1 MQYQL
6 LNSKNETASH
16 FIDNFSINNNLPG
29 MNTQAQNFKKI
40 KSENLTL
47 TVYYAA
53 EVSFGVT
60 SVIVSGKKDAV
71 LIDAQFTLA
80 DAENVAQEI
89 KKSGKNLTTI
99 FISHGDPDFYFGLEV
114 FKKYFPQA
122 IVYSTEATVNH
133 IKLTEQKKLD
143 VWGAQMGDAIT
154 KNIVLPQILKDS
166 SIDLEGQKLEVIGL
180 EEFPH
185 RTFIWIP
192 SIKAV
197 VGGINVFGNT
207 FHVWMAED
215 KESTEKDARKNWFA
229 ALDEI
234 ESLNPQTVIPTHIN
248 EAAALNLT
256 SVSYT
261 KEYLR
266 FYRQS
271 LKTNKTSESLIKTLK
286 AKYPNAGL
294 LPALEI
300 GAKVNTG
307 EMKW

>member
-1 MQYQL
+1 M
-6 LNSKNETASH
+6 
-16 FIDNFSINNNLPG
+16 
-29 MNTQAQNFKKI
+29 KI
-40 KSENLTL
+40 FKSENLTL
-47 TVYYAA
+47 SVYHAA
-53 EVSFGVT
+53 EASFGVV
-60 SVIVSGKKDAV
+60 SVIVSGEKDSV

-99 FISHGDPDFYFGLEV
+99 FISHGDPDYYFGLEV
-114 FKKYFPQA
+114 FKRYFPQA
-122 IVYSTEATVNH
+122 VVYATEPTVDH

-143 VWGAQMGDAIT
+143 VWGALMGNAIT
-154 KNIVLPQILKDS
+154 KNIVLPQILKGPG
-166 SIDLEGQKLEVIGL
+166 IDLEGQKLEVIGL
-180 EEFPH
+180 EKFPH

-207 FHVWMAED
+207 FHVWMADD
-215 KESTEKDARKNWFA
+215 KESTEKEVRKNWVA
-229 ALDEI
+229 ALDTI
-234 ESLNPQTVIPTHIN
+234 LSLNPQIVIPAHMN
-248 EAAALNLT
+248 ETAALDLA
-256 SVSYT
+256 SVRYT
-261 KEYLR
+261 KEYIL
-266 FYRQS
+266 FYEQS

-307 EMKW
+307 EMNW